1 MFKRKSWM
9 ACLLAAGLTA
19 LFAPPVLAKLS
30 KCVDGKGKTYY
41 YDRVQPPECQGK
53 PITQMSDKGVVVNE
67 TEGALTPEQQ
77 KEREE
82 EAFQSKADA
91 QKIKN
96 QKRRD
101 KALLATYTNEKE
113 IDLAMNR
120 NLEPFNVAIKS
131 IEPRL
136 KNAEEKFAR
145 TKDAEAEKEVRHL
158 KAEITRKQQEREKV
172 RARFEADK
180 ERFRELTQKAP

>member
-1 MFKRKSWM
+1 MFKRKSWV
-9 ACLLAAGLTA
+9 ACMLAAGLTA

-41 YDRVQPPECQGK
+41 YDRVPPPECQGK
-53 PITQMSDKGVVVNE
+53 PITQMSDKGVVVKE

-82 EAFQSKADA
+82 EVFQSKADA
-91 QKIKN
+91 QKMKD

-101 KALLATYTNEKE
+101 KALLATYTSEKE
-113 IDLAMNR
+113 IDFAMNR
-120 NLEPFNVAIKS
+120 NLEPFDVAIKS
-131 IEPRL
+131 VEPRL
-136 KNAEEKFAR
+136 KNAEEKLAR
-145 TKDAEAEKEVRHL
+145 TKDVEAEKEVQHL

-180 ERFRELTQKAP
+180 QRFRELTQKTP